1 MCGSLTGNTVKQD
14 SRFFLIELEKRMA
27 ATSST
32 LGFCMFH
39 DGDDGGVGGG
49 DDDDAGGGGEENDE
63 AENANPVMLCSL
75 RSKPS

>member
-1 MCGSLTGNTVKQD
+1 
-14 SRFFLIELEKRMA
+14 MA

-32 LGFCMFH
+32 LGFCMFD
-39 DGDDGGVGGG
+39 DGDDGGGG
-49 DDDDAGGGGEENDE
+49 DDDAGGGEEDDE

>member
-1 MCGSLTGNTVKQD
+1 
-14 SRFFLIELEKRMA
+14 MA

-32 LGFCMFH
+32 LGFCMFD
-39 DGDDGGVGGG
+39 DGDDGGGG
-49 DDDDAGGGGEENDE
+49 DDDAGGGGGEEDDE